1 MYDYEASASKKPS
14 GGFEVE
20 KDMENNFWEEF
31 DRRSKK
37 ANKDT
42 KIFLLM
48 VFGSPIVFIL
58 LFLLPF
64 IIIPILLIV
73 GGFVLYRFIK
83 KHKTK

>member
-1 MYDYEASASKKPS
+1 MYSEKQKSA
-14 GGFEVE
+14 
-20 KDMENNFWEEF
+20 FWEEF

-48 VFGSPIVFIL
+48 IFGSPIVFIL
-58 LFLLPF
+58 LFLLPH
-64 IIIPILLIV
+64 ITIPIFLVI
-73 GGFVLYRFIK
+73 GGFVLYK